1 MDANEE
7 ERRRQFVVDGVD
19 MEYGYGS
26 DARAEA
32 EVTAYRG
39 GMADVATRCE
49 RGHRARGVTD
59 RQWSWE
65 SRESGSG

>member
-1 MDANEE
+1 MI
-7 ERRRQFVVDGVD
+7 DGVD
-19 MEYGYGS
+19 MEHGYGS

-39 GMADVATRCE
+39 GMVDVAYFQGGRATRLE
-49 RGHRARGVTD
+49 RGHQAGGVTD

-65 SRESGSG
+65 SRESDSE